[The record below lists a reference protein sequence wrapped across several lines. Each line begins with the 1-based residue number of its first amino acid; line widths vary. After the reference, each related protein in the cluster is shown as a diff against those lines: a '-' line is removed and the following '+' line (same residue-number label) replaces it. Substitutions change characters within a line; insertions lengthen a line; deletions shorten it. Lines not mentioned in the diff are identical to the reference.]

1 MLDKAR
7 IGLRYGIESALKL
20 EYFVDNLLKSFTG
33 IYQKIESGSKVY
45 NTVRVRIWDNGTI
58 LDRLGDGDAEG
69 HGARVQGLRGV
80 RGDGQP
86 HQDHP
91 QVLHSQ
97 HYSLY

>member
-45 NTVRVRIWDNGTI
+45 NTVRVSDWSGSDVM
-58 LDRLGDGDAEG
+58 D
-69 HGARVQGLRGV
+69 Q
-80 RGDGQP
+80 
-86 HQDHP
+86 
-91 QVLHSQ
+91 
-97 HYSLY
+97 

>member
-45 NTVRVRIWDNGTI
+45 NTVIKGVTMDSDWSGFRGNGPI
-58 LDRLGDGDAEG
+58 RD
-69 HGARVQGLRGV
+69 
-80 RGDGQP
+80 
-86 HQDHP
+86 
-91 QVLHSQ
+91 Q
-97 HYSLY
+97 HIYL